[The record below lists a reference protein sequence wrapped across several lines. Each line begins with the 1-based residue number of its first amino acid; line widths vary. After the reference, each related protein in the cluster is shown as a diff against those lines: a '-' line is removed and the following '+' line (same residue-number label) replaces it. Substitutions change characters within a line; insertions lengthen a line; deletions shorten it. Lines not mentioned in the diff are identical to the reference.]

1 MRLADLYPKLDS
13 TQRAALAE
21 KCETSPAYLWQ
32 LSARWRGRK
41 PSVDMLL
48 KLAAA
53 DKRLKVADMLAE
65 FGEVAA

>member
-1 MRLADLYPKLDS
+1 MRLADLYPKLNAEE
-13 TQRAALAE
+13 RASLA
-21 KCETSPAYLWQ
+21 KQCDTSPAYLWQ

-53 DKRLKVADMLAE
+53 DKRLKAADLLAE
-65 FGEVAA
+65 FGETAA